1 MSLNASPHLTPK
13 PVRSAVPSPT
23 LHLCVPSLD
32 DSLSLLADVSRS
44 LRSLRAK
51 SIDPNFDDYTKI
63 DLAGLNEVLHRYQDL
78 IPKENYPLSPSKL
91 EFCFYGID
99 EIL

>member
-1 MSLNASPHLTPK
+1 MGSEMCI
-13 PVRSAVPSPT
+13 R
-23 LHLCVPSLD
+23 D
-32 DSLSLLADVSRS
+32 RSRS

-78 IPKENYPLSPSKL
+78 IPKENYPYSPSKL
-91 EFCFYGID
+91 EFYFYGMVV
-99 EIL
+99 IL